1 MISYKPFWETLK
13 RKSITQYQLMK
24 YAKVSAATLDKL
36 RKGGNISI
44 GTAERLCKIL
54 KCNLTDIVEVTWND

>member
-1 MISYKPFWETLK
+1 MISYEPFWETLN
-13 RKSITQYQLMK
+13 RKNITQYQLIK

-36 RKGGNISI
+36 RNGGNISI
-44 GTAERLCKIL
+44 GTVERLCKIL